1 MPFSKVTTGDIITL
15 VLIVFGAITWAIRLE
30 GKVTYIDE
38 NGTKAVRVL
47 TGEIQALRLE
57 MAELRATINERVR
70 QEREKRQ

>member
-1 MPFSKVTTGDIITL
+1 MPFSKVTSGDIITI
-15 VLIVFGAITWAIRLE
+15 VLILIGAVTWAIRLE

-47 TGEIQALRLE
+47 TGEIQALRIE

-70 QEREKRQ
+70 QEREKNR

>member
-30 GKVTYIDE
+30 GKVGYIDE